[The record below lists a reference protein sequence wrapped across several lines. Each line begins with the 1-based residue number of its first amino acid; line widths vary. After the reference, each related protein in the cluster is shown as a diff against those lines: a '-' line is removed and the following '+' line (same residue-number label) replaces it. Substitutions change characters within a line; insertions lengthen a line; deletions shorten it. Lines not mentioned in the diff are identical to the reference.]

1 MRFFETLNRG
11 NLVFYIFLYHCNFDV
26 SEETT
31 WLLPKE
37 KERNKKNK
45 NGYHWPVSVKGLQ

>member
-1 MRFFETLNRG
+1 MRVFETLNRG

-37 KERNKKNK
+37 KERNKKK
-45 NGYHWPVSVKGLQ
+45 